1 MLLAAAASVA
11 HLLLHLHAGDQRGAA
26 ALLAGTFGCTVAAF
40 ACRDALPPPLATLL
54 ASRELALAVWA
65 LTAAVCAANVA
76 AYSASLAAVCT
87 ADSVCPL
94 VLARERPA
102 FWVIILPL
110 GSLPWLIA
118 GLPLRLVW
126 LPDALRCGAYAF
138 AALHAAGAAGT
149 LAPSLAAAVLAEAT
163 ACALLTAFVLSA
175 CYAPPEDVTTLLAAV
190 ETCPPPLRRMR
201 DAVVGA
207 GERFRAHAFLGAPLL
222 DANGTAIIVL
232 HLLYLVW
239 QVCDG
244 PASATTLLT
253 DAARLSSTV
262 ALVLAGSVAAKLRRM
277 TSPLLGARSQAFEVA
292 RDSSLLKQLRDRLST
307 ALSEADILAATA
319 ESLGALF
326 PDSIASA
333 VGAFAEGAACDI
345 VAAVEVTARS
355 EASRVA
361 LADALP
367 PDVGACWP
375 AAFAVDAPETSVAR
389 ACRDDALGCPRLL
402 DSHELAGGVAACAD
416 WAAAAAAGLSS
427 SRCITAP
434 LTAGSAVVGF
444 ATLAIGVY
452 AAPNVHLAA
461 LRELCDL
468 AGAAIFV
475 RRAFALMNRDGG
487 RAPQQRPS
495 ASATVMQHR
504 KSFGLGGDALEPEAY
519 PASEADATALEA
531 LDANAA
537 EDKELLLR
545 WSLDAWALPDDEVQ
559 RLLVA
564 SFHALGLLRA
574 FRISP
579 TAFAAFVAD
588 VAEHYNGA

>member
-1 MLLAAAASVA
+1 V
-11 HLLLHLHAGDQRGAA
+11 
-26 ALLAGTFGCTVAAF
+26 
-40 ACRDALPPPLATLL
+40 
-54 ASRELALAVWA
+54 
-65 LTAAVCAANVA
+65 
-76 AYSASLAAVCT
+76 YSATLAAVCT
-87 ADSVCPL
+87 ADSSATAFCPL

-126 LPDALRCGAYAF
+126 LPDALRCGAYASV
-138 AALHAAGAAGT
+138 ALHAAAAAGT
-149 LAPSLAAAVLAEAT
+149 LAPPLAAAVLAEAT

-175 CYAPPEDVTTLLAAV
+175 CDVPPEDVTALLAAV

-207 GERFRAHAFLGAPLL
+207 GERFRAHAFLGEALL

-244 PASATTLLT
+244 AASATALLA
-253 DAARLSSTV
+253 DVARLSSTV
-262 ALVLAGSVAAKLRRM
+262 ALVLAGSVAAKLWRM
-277 TSPLLGARSQAFEVA
+277 AGPLLGARSQAFEVA
-292 RDSSLLKQLRDRLST
+292 RDSSLLKRLRDRLST
-307 ALSEADILAATA
+307 ALSEAEILAATA
-319 ESLGALF
+319 EALGALF

-389 ACRDDALGCPRLL
+389 ACRDAPGCPRLL
-402 DSHELAGGVAACAD
+402 DSHEQAGGITACAD
-416 WAAAAAAGLSS
+416 WAAAAAAGLPS

-434 LTAGSAVVGF
+434 LTAGSVVVGF

-468 AGAAIFV
+468 TGAAIFV
-475 RRAFALMNRDGG
+475 RRAFSLNRDGG
-487 RAPQQRPS
+487 RAPQQQP
-495 ASATVMQHR
+495 SATVMGRR
-504 KSFGLGGDALEPEAY
+504 KSFGLGGNAPKPEAY
-519 PASEADATALEA
+519 PANEVDAAALEA
-531 LDANAA
+531 LDARAA
-537 EDKELLLR
+537 EDMEVLLR

-588 VAEHYNGA
+588 VAEHYNGAWMLSFVLCCGFKRFSSHCC